1 MQSHKFKGS
10 APVAPCVG
18 PGEALAMLLAILGV
32 RLMFGLDYLYETY
45 VTAMR
50 KVSISWIASPGLQNS
65 EPDLV
70 Y

>member
-1 MQSHKFKGS
+1 
-10 APVAPCVG
+10 
-18 PGEALAMLLAILGV
+18 MLLAILGV

-50 KVSISWIASPGLQNS
+50 KVSVSWIASPGLPNS
-65 EPDLV
+65 EPGLV